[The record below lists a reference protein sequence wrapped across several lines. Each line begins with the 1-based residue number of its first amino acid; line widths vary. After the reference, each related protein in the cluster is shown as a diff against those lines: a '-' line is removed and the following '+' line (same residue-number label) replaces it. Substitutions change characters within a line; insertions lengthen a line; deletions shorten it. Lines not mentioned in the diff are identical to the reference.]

1 MYVMDARRR
10 FYNDTAKNT
19 LFKQEKLNIFTPYK
33 QARAHTH
40 RKIREKDKTRVRIR
54 LYAS

>member
-40 RKIREKDKTRVRIR
+40 RKIREKDKTRVRIQT
-54 LYAS
+54 AS